1 MEMSV
6 KFQDYYEL
14 LGVER
19 SATEKEIKSAYRK
32 LARKWHPDLHPA
44 AEKKKAEEQFK
55 RINEAYEV
63 LKDPEKRAR
72 YDRLGRRWKDGQDF
86 QAPPDM
92 DGGVRFYS
100 SGGFGSSG
108 FNGNF
113 EGGFSDFFNMFFGGQ
128 APSGGRSGRSAQR
141 RSARGEDL
149 ESEIDLSIE
158 EAFTGV
164 TKSLRVGGSA
174 VCPGCGGSG
183 IKEQNFCQKCGGT
196 GSIPDEKTLDVK
208 IPAGVREGSR
218 IRLKGQGG
226 SGLGSGAK
234 GDLFLKVKL
243 RPHPHFRLK
252 ENDVEVE
259 TIIRPEQAVIGDRI
273 PVKTLDGQVNVKVPP
288 GSRSGSRLRLKG
300 KGFIDKNNN
309 RGDQYVRLRID
320 LPSELSAEEIELYK
334 KISALR
340 KDEV

>member
-1 MEMSV
+1 MSV

-63 LKDPEKRAR
+63 LKDPEKRSR
-72 YDRLGRRWKDGQDF
+72 YDRLGSRWKDGQDF

-92 DGGVRFYS
+92 DGVRFYS
-100 SGGFGSSG
+100 SGGFGGSG
-108 FNGNF
+108 FEGNF
-113 EGGFSDFFNMFFGGQ
+113 EGGFSDFFNMFFSGQ
-128 APSGGRSGRSAQR
+128 TQAAGTRGGRSTQR
-141 RSARGEDL
+141 RATRGEDL
-149 ESEIDLSIE
+149 ESEIDLTIE
-158 EAFTGV
+158 EAFKGV
-164 TKSLRVGGSA
+164 TRSLRVGGSA

-183 IKEQNFCQKCGGT
+183 RRDQGFCQQCGGT
-196 GSIPDEKTLDVK
+196 GTIPNDKTLDVK

-226 SGLGSGAK
+226 SGLGGGPK

-243 RPHPHFRLK
+243 RPHPHFKLK

-259 TIIRPEQAVIGDRI
+259 LAIRPDQAALGDRI

-288 GSRSGSRLRLKG
+288 NSHNGNRLRLKG

-309 RGDQYVRLRID
+309 RGDQYVRLIID
-320 LPSELSAEEIELYK
+320 LPADLSAEEKELYK
-334 KISALR
+334 KLHELR
-340 KDEV
+340 EGGE

>member
-1 MEMSV
+1 MSV

-14 LGVER
+14 LEVDR
-19 SATEKEIKSAYRK
+19 KASEKEIKSAYRK

-44 AEKKKAEEQFK
+44 AEKKQAEEQFK

-63 LKDPEKRAR
+63 LKDPEKRSR
-72 YDRLGRRWKDGQDF
+72 YDRLGSRWKDGQDF

-92 DGGVRFYS
+92 DGVRFYS
-100 SGGFGSSG
+100 SGGFGGSG
-108 FNGNF
+108 FEGSF

-128 APSGGRSGRSAQR
+128 APGSAPRSSRGPQR
-141 RSARGEDL
+141 RSTRGEDL
-149 ESEIDLSIE
+149 ESEIDLSME
-158 EAFTGV
+158 EAFQGV
-164 TKSLRVGGSA
+164 SRSLRVGGSA
-174 VCPGCGGSG
+174 ACPGCGGTG
-183 IKEQNFCQKCGGT
+183 HKDQGFCPQCGGT
-196 GSIPDEKTLDVK
+196 GAVPDEKTLDVK

-226 SGLGSGAK
+226 SGLGGGPK
-234 GDLFLKVKL
+234 GDLYLKVKL
-243 RPHPHFRLK
+243 RPHPLFKLK

-259 TIIRPEQAVIGDRI
+259 TIIRPDQAVFGDRI

-309 RGDQYVRLRID
+309 RGDQYVRLLID
-320 LPSELSAEEIELYK
+320 LPADLNDEETELYK
-334 KISALR
+334 KLYELR
-340 KDEV
+340 KGGK